1 MRRHVLAASDAMGLA
16 REERWY
22 AGEGWTPVLRAA
34 QPQPKRRAL
43 AMADAKPELTAEQV
57 SQAFAAAASRPGS
70 YGAPPALDAV
80 GFDEMLPEMPS
91 HHVLPYERADLYKG
105 NGRHRWVAPY
115 FATIG
120 QPDTQLT
127 GLLGKAQQGERLT
140 QEEVE
145 RLFRSDGADL

>member
-1 MRRHVLAASDAMGLA
+1 A

-91 HHVLPYERADLYKG
+91 RHVLAHERAETEPSG
-105 NGRHRWVAPY
+105 ERPRWTP
-115 FATIG
+115 
-120 QPDTQLT
+120 PECLT
-127 GLLGKAQQGERLT
+127 GNPAR
-140 QEEVE
+140 
-145 RLFRSDGADL
+145 